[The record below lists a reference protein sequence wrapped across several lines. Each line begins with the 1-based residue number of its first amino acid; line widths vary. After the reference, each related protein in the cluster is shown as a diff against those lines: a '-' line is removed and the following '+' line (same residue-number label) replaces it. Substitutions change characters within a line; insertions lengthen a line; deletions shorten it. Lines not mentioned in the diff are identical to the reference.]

1 MLQRL
6 DNSTIVSKNDNAAI
20 RTKEAGGGNTNN
32 NNNNNNHHQLRA
44 TSMQVQTEENEQQ
57 QQQELQN
64 RLDTLRKEVAT
75 MKKKVD
81 DMKQR
86 MVHIR
91 NIQRSSSANAIL
103 GAAAV
108 VPAGNDVR
116 YVTLF
121 WFVFCFSLDNISC
134 RKRHFLPYYIVNIH

>member
-1 MLQRL
+1 
-6 DNSTIVSKNDNAAI
+6 
-20 RTKEAGGGNTNN
+20 
-32 NNNNNNHHQLRA
+32 
-44 TSMQVQTEENEQQ
+44 MQVQTEENDQQ
-57 QQQELQN
+57 QQQILQN

-103 GAAAV
+103 GTAAV
-108 VPAGNDVR
+108 AGNDVR

-121 WFVFCFSLDNISC
+121 WFVFS
-134 RKRHFLPYYIVNIH
+134 FLS